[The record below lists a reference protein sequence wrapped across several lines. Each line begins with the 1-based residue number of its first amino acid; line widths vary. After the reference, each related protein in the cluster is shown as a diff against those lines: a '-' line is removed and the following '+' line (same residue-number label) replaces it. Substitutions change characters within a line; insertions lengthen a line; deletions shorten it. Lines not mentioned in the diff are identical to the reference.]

1 MNNSTQHHGEPA
13 PQEYSWAPAPYIAY
27 PQARLAAVTTEGG
40 WDFLRKVWRRK
51 GLVTGLTLGLVVI
64 GVGLAAT
71 LTPRFTAETRVL
83 VGIEQPRITDIES
96 VIKGLTANIETVESE
111 AYVVASQEI
120 ARRVGYRLAL
130 DKSEEFNPMLREDAW
145 YDYLNPKKLI
155 NVRAIRAWF
164 EDAKTEDGAD
174 GGEEA
179 ISEQERMW
187 QMIDA
192 NVINRL
198 EVTPLT
204 RSHVLAIK
212 ATAEE
217 PVIAARMSNSF
228 AEVYIQQQ
236 MNRRRQLTGQANDW
250 LEQRIGELQRNVQE
264 AERNVEAYRR
274 ETGLY
279 ETKTD
284 TVVAQ
289 QLATLNNSLVEAEN
303 QQAQAQAKLAQAMAS
318 QNNPEALPAVLMSA
332 NITMLRTKQV
342 ELEREAADLAAT
354 YTKEHPRIRNINA
367 QIGGVRSE
375 MKQEVQRIVE
385 SLRQEER
392 VAADRYKRVVARIDD
407 LQGKLGT
414 ANTKTIRL
422 RELERQAETAR
433 NMLSNLMTRSQ
444 ELVSQPNVSG
454 SDAVVISRAGVP
466 LAPSFPPT
474 VLIVILAAAVGF
486 VASVLVAL
494 LLENLDQ
501 TFRTGEEIEEYT
513 GLPALALLPRV
524 EKKQRRVGHVVRN
537 PYSSF
542 TEGLRM
548 LGARLSLGEGETDLP
563 GLVMFTSALPGEGKS
578 FTASS
583 FAQLMALEGRRVIL
597 LDLDWRKPML
607 HKLFGQPSGP
617 GLVELLNR
625 EVDAERAIYRDP
637 QSGTHVMFTG
647 NVGRVRSLGA
657 RIEYL
662 RMLLKTLSRH
672 YDVIILDTP
681 PVMFSPEVLYL
692 ARLAE
697 KIVLNVKW
705 ASTPRRAVA
714 SEIKNL
720 MRAGAP
726 TPGIVL
732 SQIDPKRYNKYSY
745 EDAGYLRHKYLTSD
759 VR

>member
-1 MNNSTQHHGEPA
+1 M
-13 PQEYSWAPAPYIAY
+13 
-27 PQARLAAVTTEGG
+27 EGG

-51 GLVTGLTLGLVVI
+51 GLVIGLTLGLVVI
-64 GVGLAAT
+64 GIALAAT
-71 LTPRFTAETRVL
+71 LTPRYTAETRLL
-83 VGIEQPRITDIES
+83 VGVEQARVTNIES
-96 VIKGLTANIETVESE
+96 LIKGLTANIETVESE

-130 DKSEEFNPMLREDAW
+130 DKSVEFNPTLQEDAW
-145 YDYLNPKKLI
+145 YAMLDPRRLV
-155 NVRAIRAWF
+155 NVAAIRSWF
-164 EDAKTEDGAD
+164 ASDVKADDRNVSEDALPEEDAL
-174 GGEEA
+174 
-179 ISEQERMW
+179 SEQERIW

-192 NVINRL
+192 RILNRI
-198 EVTPLT
+198 EVSPLT

-217 PVIAARMSNSF
+217 PVTAARIANSF

-236 MNRRRQLTGQANDW
+236 VNRRRQTSSQANDW
-250 LEQRIGELQRNVQE
+250 LEQRIGELQKNVQE
-264 AERNVEAYRR
+264 AERQVESYRR
-274 ETGLY
+274 EAGLY
-279 ETKTD
+279 ETKSD
-284 TVVAQ
+284 TIIAQ
-289 QLATLNNSLVEAEN
+289 QLATLNQSLVEAEN
-303 QQAQAQAKLAQAMAS
+303 AQAQAQARLAQAQGSA
-318 QNNPEALPAVLMSA
+318 NNPESLPAVLMSA

-342 ELEREAADLAAT
+342 ELEREAAELSAT
-354 YTKEHPRIRNINA
+354 YTKEHPRVRNIQG
-367 QIGGVRSE
+367 QIAGLRGE
-375 MKQEVQRIVE
+375 MKQEIARIVDG
-385 SLRQEER
+385 LRQEER
-392 VAADRYKRVVARIDD
+392 VAADRYKRVTARLDE
-407 LQGKLGT
+407 LQGKMGVS
-414 ANTKTIRL
+414 NNKTIRL
-422 RELERQAETAR
+422 RELEREAETAR
-433 NMLSNLMTRSQ
+433 GMLASLMQRSQ
-444 ELVSQPNVSG
+444 ELINQPTNMSQT
-454 SDAVVISRAGVP
+454 DAVVISRAGVP
-466 LAPSFPPT
+466 MVPSFPPT
-474 VLIVILAAAVGF
+474 MLIVILAAAVGF
-486 VASVLVAL
+486 VASILVAL

-578 FTASS
+578 FTSSS

-597 LDLDWRKPML
+597 LDLDWRKPTL
-607 HKLFGQPSGP
+607 HKLFGQPSSP

-637 QSGTHVMFTG
+637 QSGAHVMFTG

-720 MRAGAP
+720 MRAGAA
-726 TPGIVL
+726 TPGVVL
-732 SQIDPKRYNKYSY
+732 SQIDPRRYNKYSY
-745 EDAGYLRHKYLTSD
+745 EDAGYMRHKYLTTD
-759 VR
+759 VRS